1 MTIGEYIINDIGDE
15 AVSSAKKINSLI
27 LTVYAVG
34 TVLCMTV
41 NTLMYVCV
49 KRRVLKNSELC
60 IDEKMTETYF
70 LTAEKLGISKKKLP
84 SLRYGNTAM
93 LVGCLSPVVVCRED
107 MDEKE
112 ASFVFGT

>member
-1 MTIGEYIINDIGDE
+1 M
-15 AVSSAKKINSLI
+15 
-27 LTVYAVG
+27 
-34 TVLCMTV
+34 
-41 NTLMYVCV
+41 
-49 KRRVLKNSELC
+49 LKNSELC

-84 SLRYGNTAM
+84 SLRYGSSAM

-112 ASFVFGT
+112 ASIVFAHELKMCIRDRKNTAERTHICTEKNPRTININIFNK